1 MPGKKMGKTCK
12 GLTRFLLINS
22 LLINSLPSNK
32 MPAQQKRAAF

>member
-1 MPGKKMGKTCK
+1 MPGKKTGKTCK
-12 GLTRFLLINS
+12 GLTRFLLINR